1 MVIAVDVRFGGKHL
15 AQHTKAEVTHVATRL
30 VDGVG
35 VMLRRQLARCH
46 QVADDLAQVGV
57 DALID
62 LKAQVQAHA
71 EQEVCAKGLNGILVR
86 IGLVGNM
93 HVNEPICLGA
103 LGVLVQDGIEH
114 VAIERERVGAVGEKY
129 QIVSEHGIGLVIA
142 QAIEL
147 VDVLGDGQ

>member
-1 MVIAVDVRFGGKHL
+1 
-15 AQHTKAEVTHVATRL
+15 
-30 VDGVG
+30 
-35 VMLRRQLARCH
+35 
-46 QVADDLAQVGV
+46 
-57 DALID
+57 
-62 LKAQVQAHA
+62 
-71 EQEVCAKGLNGILVR
+71 
-86 IGLVGNM
+86 M
-93 HVNEPICLGA
+93 HVDEPICLGT